1 MGHPSITEADVAAFH
16 RDGYVIKRAY
26 FTAQEIAMIG
36 EALRTD
42 PAIQERAYGL
52 ADGQG
57 GTTTIALW
65 NHPGDDTLGLVPRL
79 DRMVGGMERLLDGE
93 VYHYHSKVT
102 RKAAGGGGTWDWHQD
117 YGYWYK
123 NGCLF
128 PDMGSVAIAV
138 SAQSAEN
145 GALRLLRGSHRC
157 GRVEHSISGGQSG
170 ADISRVAELEAR
182 LETVVFEAEP
192 GDAVVLP
199 LQHAAQLVAQ
209 RVERH
214 REVLL
219 CCYNRASND
228 PCIPHHHPGYTPLA
242 RVDDDALV
250 RTGLVMSGHDREFL
264 DPADDISIGG
274 FIEVP
279 GALTFCL
286 TARTRRF

>member
-1 MGHPSITEADVAAFH
+1 MGQPSITEDDVVTFN

-26 FTAQEIAMIG
+26 FSAEEIAMIAA
-36 EALRTD
+36 ALRGD
-42 PAIQERAYGL
+42 PALQERAYGL

-57 GTTTIALW
+57 GTTIIALW

-79 DRMVGGMERLLDGE
+79 DRMAGGMERLLDGE

-102 RKAAGGGGTWDWHQD
+102 SKAAGGGGTWDWHQD

-138 SAQSAEN
+138 SAQTAEN

-157 GRVEHSISGGQSG
+157 GRLEHYIYGGQTG
-170 ADISRVAELEAR
+170 ADISRVAELEDR
-182 LETVVFEAEP
+182 LETVVFDAEP
-192 GDAVVLP
+192 GDALFFHSNTLHSSSP
-199 LQHAAQLVAQ
+199 N
-209 RVERH
+209 ESNGT

-228 PCIPHHHPGYTPLA
+228 PYLPHHHPGYTPLG
-242 RVDDDALV
+242 RVDDGALL
-250 RTGLVMSGHDREFL
+250 RTGVTMSGHDREFM
-264 DPADDISIGG
+264 DPADDVSIGE
-274 FIEVP
+274 F
-279 GALTFCL
+279 T
-286 TARTRRF
+286 TAPARP